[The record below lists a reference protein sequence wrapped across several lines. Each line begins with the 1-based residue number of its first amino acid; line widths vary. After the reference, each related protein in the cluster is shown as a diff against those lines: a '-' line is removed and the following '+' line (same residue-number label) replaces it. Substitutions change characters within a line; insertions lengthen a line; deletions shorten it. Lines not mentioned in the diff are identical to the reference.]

1 MSIKAVLFDLGE
13 TLFTYGDVSVNGLFK
28 EGARLTYD
36 YLKEYLPPSR
46 PMVPFW
52 RYNLDHLFS
61 IRWRYARSM
70 VTHREFNCMA
80 LLDRKAR
87 GLRITLNDGQLEEL
101 AGLWYKP
108 LSDVAVIEDNLHE
121 TLGTLRDMGLRLAV
135 LSNTFLPPGVLD
147 GHLEKHKILDYFST
161 TIYSSETLVRKPN
174 PQIYQFALD
183 AMEID
188 GPEAIMVG
196 DRLREDVR
204 GPEQLGI
211 KGIFKRGIVNRNKRI
226 PSDVIAINRIDELPD
241 VITGMSQT
249 S

>member
-1 MSIKAVLFDLGE
+1 
-13 TLFTYGDVSVNGLFK
+13 
-28 EGARLTYD
+28 
-36 YLKEYLPPSR
+36 
-46 PMVPFW
+46 
-52 RYNLDHLFS
+52 
-61 IRWRYARSM
+61 
-70 VTHREFNCMA
+70 
-80 LLDRKAR
+80 LDRKAR